1 MSKTFVIGD
10 IHGSYRA
17 LLQCLELSS
26 FNYHYDQLICLGDIS
41 DGWPETRE
49 AIDEML
55 KIRNLTFLLGNHDFW
70 TLEWMET
77 GYADSTWLAQG
88 GAATVRSYG
97 SDIPRAHHE
106 LLKTARPFHILNDQ
120 LFVHAGINPAKALE
134 DQGLS
139 TFLWDRSLAAK
150 AQYHE
155 AQGEPQKLTEF
166 EAVFVGHTPIKE
178 DRPKQ
183 FCEIW
188 MMDTGAGWSGRL
200 SMMNVDSG
208 ETFVSDP
215 VPELYPGV
223 AGRKKF

>member
-106 LLKTARPFHILNDQ
+106 LLKTARPFHILND
-120 LFVHAGINPAKALE
+120 
-134 DQGLS
+134 
-139 TFLWDRSLAAK
+139 
-150 AQYHE
+150 
-155 AQGEPQKLTEF
+155 
-166 EAVFVGHTPIKE
+166 
-178 DRPKQ
+178 
-183 FCEIW
+183 
-188 MMDTGAGWSGRL
+188 
-200 SMMNVDSG
+200 
-208 ETFVSDP
+208 
-215 VPELYPGV
+215 
-223 AGRKKF
+223 